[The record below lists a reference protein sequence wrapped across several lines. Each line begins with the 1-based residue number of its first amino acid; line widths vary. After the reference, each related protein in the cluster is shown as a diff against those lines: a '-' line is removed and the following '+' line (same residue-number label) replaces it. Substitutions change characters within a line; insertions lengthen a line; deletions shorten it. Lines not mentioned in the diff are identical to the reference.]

1 MPAGIE
7 TPAARISRLN
17 KYKKISVILS
27 GGLGIILILAVL
39 SLLLVKRIVSPER
52 VREDLR
58 AYLSLKIGGTVEF
71 GGVEINFIP
80 GPHVVLRGGKFSVP
94 GKMEGSFETLIVY
107 PKVLPLLRGG
117 VEVARLKIIRPE
129 IKLLLHEPPA
139 EEIPEEEQTFSL
151 GVLRDYLKDALDNLA
166 SHGKGLNA
174 EIEDGTLILQK
185 DSAPVLSFSGMDI
198 DLTLPDDTLGIRVRS
213 ASNLWDSLDFRASMD
228 VKNYKGSGSLVVE
241 GAKPHKFM
249 DFYLPDKKLVSD
261 SGANLTLKF
270 DTADLTVFHAALE
283 ASVPKL
289 ILTGGGEELS
299 LSAADIDADLYFDNA
314 KNALTLKSAKLVN
327 PQLDLSG
334 NYTVD
339 KNSSAVSL
347 SLLGRNV
354 NVKSVRDGALFI
366 AGEHK
371 VTDSIFE
378 VVRGGTVPEVT
389 LDANATTFRGLWKK
403 GNFRIE
409 GDMVNGGIYIPPAEF
424 NIVEA
429 NGHALIADGL
439 LKGTNLSGRLGNSK
453 GHDGTLLLGIDGPG
467 GPFNLDIMIDAD
479 PSEVPPVLDQFVDDE
494 NFKNEMRLI
503 RGVRGTAG
511 GRLVIG
517 DQKKSPKAKIS
528 VSGFDFTA
536 DYGRFPYPVHVKGG
550 TFDYENKK
558 IVVGDLGVQMGKSST
573 TLVRGSVEWSEN
585 DYLSVKAA
593 DTALDLGELHLW
605 LSSFASLKSGLG
617 EIQSVSGTATFG
629 SVDLAGAPSD
639 PAGWE
644 LSGEGNLKAVN
655 VGVAGLSGLITLAD
669 AQIASTPGR
678 ISVSNA
684 GVSLRNST
692 MTADMVLS
700 NYFTGLLEMRIDFAG
715 TLEPGAMG
723 ELSAY
728 IKLPEELVF
737 SSPLSV
743 RESSLVLG
751 NAEEKPGAG
760 APGPSA
766 AAVKNSG
773 KKLSLDVNIE
783 TDSIEWQDSPEGAP
797 RNQEP
802 PRSGEWNSPVLG
814 AVRLK
819 SENFKFKKLN
829 WDSLDSVITF
839 HDNGVN
845 IDVNGAN
852 LCGIYTPG
860 LLRINPPG
868 LRFDFRPAADDGDLA
883 AVIKCLLDKAG
894 IISGEVD
901 LKANISSDG
910 TGRDLYNNLRG
921 GVELSSQG
929 GRVEK
934 YGGLAKFFTFLNFG
948 ELFRGQGPEFDKEG
962 FPYDKL
968 TAKADVEEGKVLI
981 REAVMDGP
989 SIKVVC
995 EGNVDLVNRK
1005 LDLELLVIP
1014 VMAVDS
1020 VIDKIPLVNFILG
1033 KNFVSIP
1040 IKVAGDISDPDVTAV
1055 SPSNVSFGL
1064 LGLIKQTLNIPVTIF
1079 KPVSRNGNAGDKKE
1093 SSGNDLTEENKP
1105 TGHPAESIN
1114 SGGLNR

>member
-1 MPAGIE
+1 M
-7 TPAARISRLN
+7 N
-17 KYKKISVILS
+17 KYKKISVLLS
-27 GGLGIILILAVL
+27 GGLGIIIILAVL
-39 SLLLVKRIVSPER
+39 SLLLVKRLVSPER
-52 VREDLR
+52 VRAELL
-58 AYLSLKIGGTVEF
+58 AYLSLKIGGDVEF
-71 GGVEINFIP
+71 KDVEIKFIP
-80 GPHVVLRGGKFSVP
+80 GPHVVLRGGEFSVP
-94 GKMEGSFETLIVY
+94 GRAEGSFETVIVY
-107 PKVLPLLRGG
+107 PRVLPLLRGG
-117 VEVARLKIIRPE
+117 VEVARLKVIRPE

-139 EEIPEEEQTFSL
+139 EGVPEEGYSFSL
-151 GVLRDYLKDALDNLA
+151 GALRDSLKGALGNLA

-174 EIEDGTLILQK
+174 EIEDGTLVLQK
-185 DSAPVLSFSGMDI
+185 DSAPVLSFSGMNI
-198 DLTLPDDTLGIRVRS
+198 DLALPDDKLGIRVRS
-213 ASNLWDSLDFRASMD
+213 ASNLWDSLDFRALVD
-228 VKNYKGSGSLVVE
+228 VKNYKGSGSLVVK
-241 GAKPHKFM
+241 GAEPHKFV

-261 SGANLTLKF
+261 SSANLTLKF
-270 DTADLTVFHAALE
+270 DTADLTQFHAALE

-299 LSAADIDADLYFDNA
+299 LSAAGIDADLYFDNA
-314 KNALTLKSAKLVN
+314 KNVLTLNSAKLIN
-327 PQLDLSG
+327 PQLYLSG
-334 NYTVD
+334 KYIVD

-371 VTDSIFE
+371 VADSIFE

-389 LDANATTFRGLWKK
+389 LDANASTFRGLWKMGK
-403 GNFRIE
+403 FRIE
-409 GDMVNGGIYIPPAEF
+409 GDMVNGGIYIPVAEF
-424 NIVEA
+424 DVVEA
-429 NGHALIADGL
+429 NGHAVIADGL

-453 GHDGTLLLGIDGPG
+453 GHDGTLLLGIAGPG
-467 GPFNLDIMIDAD
+467 GPFTLDIMIDAD
-479 PSEVPPVLDQFVDDE
+479 SSQVPPVLDQFVQDE
-494 NFKNEMRLI
+494 NFRNEMRLI
-503 RGVRGTAG
+503 KDMKGTAN

-558 IVVGDLGVQMGKSST
+558 IVVGNLGVQMGKSST
-573 TLVRGSVEWSEN
+573 TLVSGSVEWADN
-585 DYLSVKAA
+585 DYLRVKAA

-605 LSSFASLKSGLG
+605 LSSFASLKPGLG
-617 EIQSVSGTATFG
+617 KIQSVSGTASFG
-629 SVDLAGAPSD
+629 PFELAGAPSD
-639 PAGWE
+639 PSGWE
-644 LSGEGNLKAVN
+644 MSGDGELEAVN
-655 VGVAGLSGLITLAD
+655 IGVAGFSGLITLAD
-669 AQIASTPGR
+669 ADITSTPGR

-692 MTADMVLS
+692 MTMDMVLS
-700 NYFTGLLEMRIDFAG
+700 NYLTDLLEMRIDFAG
-715 TLEPGAMG
+715 TLEPGVMG
-723 ELSAY
+723 ELSDY

-743 RESSLVLG
+743 KESSLVLRSG
-751 NAEEKPGAG
+751 GEKPEDGSLGASG
-760 APGPSA
+760 DSA
-766 AAVKNSG
+766 ENSE
-773 KKLSLDVNIE
+773 KRFNLSLEIE
-783 TDSIEWQDSPEGAP
+783 TDNLEWQDSPEDAP
-797 RNQEP
+797 QNQEP
-802 PRSGEWNSPVLG
+802 PPSGEWNSPVLG
-814 AVRLK
+814 EVRLK

-839 HDNGVN
+839 HDHGVN

-868 LRFDFRPAADDGDLA
+868 LRFDFRPAASDGDLA

-894 IISGEVD
+894 IISGAID

-910 TGRDLYNNLRG
+910 SGRDLYNNLQG
-921 GVELSSQG
+921 GVELNSQG

-948 ELFRGQGPEFDKEG
+948 ELFRGQGPDFDKEG

-968 TAKADVEEGKVLI
+968 TAKADVEEGKVQI

-989 SIKVVC
+989 SIKVLC
-995 EGNVDLVNRK
+995 EGFIDLVNRK

-1040 IKVAGDISDPDVTAV
+1040 IKVTGDISNPDVTTV

-1093 SSGNDLTEENKP
+1093 SSGNDLAEENKP
-1105 TGHPAESIN
+1105 TGHPAESLN
-1114 SGGLNR
+1114 SDGLNR

>member
-1 MPAGIE
+1 M
-7 TPAARISRLN
+7 
-17 KYKKISVILS
+17 ILS
-27 GGLGIILILAVL
+27 VV
-39 SLLLVKRIVSPER
+39 SLLLVKRLVSPER
-52 VREDLR
+52 VREELR

-107 PKVLPLLRGG
+107 PKVLPLLRGR
-117 VEVARLKIIRPE
+117 VEVSSLKIFKPE
-129 IKLLLHEPPA
+129 IKMLLHEPPTG
-139 EEIPEEEQTFSL
+139 EIPGEDGSFSL
-151 GVLRDYLKDALDNLA
+151 GALRDSLKGAFDNLA

-174 EIEDGTLILQK
+174 EIENGTLILQK

-198 DLTLPDDTLGIRVRS
+198 DLTLPDDKLGIRVRS
-213 ASNLWDSLDFRASMD
+213 ASNLWDSLDFRARID
-228 VKNYKGSGSLVVE
+228 VKSYKGAGTLAIK
-241 GAKPHKFM
+241 GGKPHKFV

-261 SGANLTLKF
+261 SSANLTLNF
-270 DTADLTVFHAALE
+270 DTADLSVFHAALE

-299 LSAADIDADLYFDNA
+299 LGAADIDADLYFDKS
-314 KNALTLKSAKLVN
+314 KNLLTLNNAKLVN

-334 NYTVD
+334 KYIVD

-347 SLLGRNV
+347 SLLGKNV

-389 LDANATTFRGLWKK
+389 LDASASTFRGLWKK
-403 GNFRIE
+403 GHFRIE

-424 NIVEA
+424 DIVEA

-479 PSEVPPVLDQFVDDE
+479 PSQVPPVLDQFVHDE

-503 RGVRGTAG
+503 HGVQGTAN

-558 IVVGDLGVQMGKSST
+558 IVVGNLGVQMGKSST
-573 TLVRGSVEWSEN
+573 TLVSGSVEWADN

-605 LSSFASLKSGLG
+605 LSSFASLKPGLG
-617 EIQSVSGTATFG
+617 KIQSVSGTASFG
-629 SVDLAGAPSD
+629 SVELAGAPSD

-655 VGVAGLSGLITLAD
+655 VGIAGLSGLITLAD
-669 AQIASTPGR
+669 ADITSTPGR

-692 MTADMVLS
+692 MTMDMVLS
-700 NYFTGLLEMRIDFAG
+700 NYFTDLLEMRIDFAG

-723 ELSAY
+723 ELSGY

-737 SSPLSV
+737 TSPLSV
-743 RESSLVLG
+743 KESSLVLRSG
-751 NAEEKPGAG
+751 GEKTEDGSLGASGGSAE
-760 APGPSA
+760 
-766 AAVKNSG
+766 NSG
-773 KKLSLDVNIE
+773 RKLNLSLEIE
-783 TDSIEWQDSPEGAP
+783 TDNLEWRDSPNDAP

-819 SENFKFKKLN
+819 SGNFKFKKLN
-829 WDSLDSVITF
+829 WDSVDSVITF
-839 HDNGVN
+839 HDSGVN

-860 LLRINPPG
+860 LLRINPPD

-894 IISGEVD
+894 IISGAID

-910 TGRDLYNNLRG
+910 SGQDLYNNLQG
-921 GVELSSQG
+921 GVELNSQG

-948 ELFRGQGPEFDKEG
+948 ELFRGQGPEFGKEG

-968 TAKADVEEGKVLI
+968 TARADVEEGKVLI

-1040 IKVAGDISDPDVTAV
+1040 IKVTGDISNPDVTAV

-1079 KPVSRNGNAGDKKE
+1079 KPVSRNGKGSDTKEGPEMIAPEDKK
-1093 SSGNDLTEENKP
+1093 N
-1105 TGHPAESIN
+1105 PATPGPN
-1114 SGGLNR
+1114 N

>member
-1 MPAGIE
+1 M
-7 TPAARISRLN
+7 N
-17 KYKKISVILS
+17 KYRKVSVLLV
-27 GGLGIILILAVL
+27 GGLGLIVILAVV
-39 SLLLVKRIVSPER
+39 SLLLVKRLVSPER

-107 PKVLPLLRGG
+107 PKVLPLLRGR
-117 VEVARLKIIRPE
+117 VEVARLKVIRPE
-129 IKLLLHEPPA
+129 IKLLLHEPP
-139 EEIPEEEQTFSL
+139 EEGVPEEGYSFSL
-151 GVLRDYLKDALDNLA
+151 GALRDSLKGALDNLA

-174 EIEDGTLILQK
+174 EIENGTLILQK
-185 DSAPVLSFSGMDI
+185 DSAPVLSFSGMNI
-198 DLTLPDDTLGIRVRS
+198 DLALPDDKLSIRVRS
-213 ASNLWDSLDFRASMD
+213 ASNLWDALDFRASMD
-228 VKNYKGSGSLVVE
+228 VKNYKGSGSLVVK

-261 SGANLTLKF
+261 SGANLTLKY
-270 DTADLTVFHAALE
+270 DTTDLTVFHAALE

-299 LSAADIDADLYFDNA
+299 LSAADIDADLYFDKV
-314 KNALTLKSAKLVN
+314 KNVLTLKSAKLVN

-334 NYTVD
+334 KYIVD

-347 SLLGRNV
+347 SLLGKNV

-371 VTDSIFE
+371 VADSIFE

-389 LDANATTFRGLWKK
+389 LDANASTFRGLWKK
-403 GNFRIE
+403 GSFRIE
-409 GDMVNGGIYIPPAEF
+409 GDMVNGGIYIPLAEF

-453 GHDGTLLLGIDGPG
+453 GHDGTLLLGIAGPG

-479 PSEVPPVLDQFVDDE
+479 PSEVPPVIDQFVHDE

-503 RGVRGTAG
+503 RGVRGTAN

-558 IVVGDLGVQMGKSST
+558 IVVGNLGVQMGKSST
-573 TLVRGSVEWSEN
+573 TLVSGSVEWADN

-605 LSSFASLKSGLG
+605 LSSFASLKPGLG
-617 EIQSVSGTATFG
+617 EIQSVSGTASFG
-629 SVDLAGAPSD
+629 SVELAGAPSD

-655 VGVAGLSGLITLAD
+655 VGVAGFSGLITLAD
-669 AQIASTPGR
+669 ADITSTPGR

-692 MTADMVLS
+692 MTMDMVLS
-700 NYFTGLLEMRIDFAG
+700 DYFTDLLEMRIDFAG

-723 ELSAY
+723 ELSGY

-743 RESSLVLG
+743 KESSLVLRSG
-751 NAEEKPGAG
+751 GEKPEDGSLGASG
-760 APGPSA
+760 DSA
-766 AAVKNSG
+766 ENSG
-773 KKLSLDVNIE
+773 RKLNLSLEIE
-783 TDSIEWQDSPEGAP
+783 TDNLEWQDSPEDAP

-829 WDSLDSVITF
+829 WDSVDTVITF

-868 LRFDFRPAADDGDLA
+868 LRFDFRPAASDGDLA

-894 IISGEVD
+894 IISGALD

-910 TGRDLYNNLRG
+910 SGQDLYDNLHG
-921 GVELSSQG
+921 GVELNSRG

-948 ELFRGQGPEFDKEG
+948 ELFRGQGPEFGKEG

-968 TAKADVEEGKVLI
+968 TARADVEEGKVLI

-1005 LDLELLVIP
+1005 LDLQLLVIP

-1040 IKVAGDISDPDVTAV
+1040 IKVTGDISNPDVTTV

-1079 KPVSRNGNAGDKKE
+1079 KPVSRNGKAGDTKEGSGMSTPEDKKNPATP
-1093 SSGNDLTEENKP
+1093 GPND
-1105 TGHPAESIN
+1105 
-1114 SGGLNR
+1114 

>member
-1 MPAGIE
+1 M
-7 TPAARISRLN
+7 
-17 KYKKISVILS
+17 S

-39 SLLLVKRIVSPER
+39 SLLLVKRLVSPER

-94 GKMEGSFETLIVY
+94 GKMEGSFGTLIVY
-107 PKVLPLLRGG
+107 PKVLPLLRGR
-117 VEVARLKIIRPE
+117 VEVSSLKIFKPE
-129 IKLLLHEPPA
+129 IKLLLHEPPTG
-139 EEIPEEEQTFSL
+139 EVPGEDGSFSL
-151 GVLRDYLKDALDNLA
+151 AALRDSLKGVLDNLA

-174 EIEDGTLILQK
+174 EIENGTLILQK
-185 DSAPVLSFSGMDI
+185 DSAPVLSFIGMNI
-198 DLTLPDDTLGIRVRS
+198 DLSLPDDKLGIRVRS

-228 VKNYKGSGSLVVE
+228 VKNYKGSGSLVVR
-241 GAKPHKFM
+241 GAKPHKFV

-261 SGANLTLKF
+261 SSANLTLKF

-299 LSAADIDADLYFDNA
+299 LGAADIDADLYFDNA
-314 KNALTLKSAKLVN
+314 KNVLTLNGAKLVN

-334 NYTVD
+334 KYIVD

-347 SLLGRNV
+347 SLLGKNV

-389 LDANATTFRGLWKK
+389 LDASASTFRGLWKK
-403 GNFRIE
+403 GHFRIE
-409 GDMVNGGIYIPPAEF
+409 GDMVNGGIYIPLAEF
-424 NIVEA
+424 DIVEA
-429 NGHALIADGL
+429 TGHALIADGL

-479 PSEVPPVLDQFVDDE
+479 PSQVPPVLDQFVHDE

-503 RGVRGTAG
+503 HGVRGTAN
-511 GRLVIG
+511 GRLVLG
-517 DQKKSPKAKIS
+517 DQKKSPKAQIS
-528 VSGFDFTA
+528 VSGFNFTA

-558 IVVGDLGVQMGKSST
+558 IVVGNLGVQMGKSST
-573 TLVRGSVEWSEN
+573 TLVSGSVEWADN

-593 DTALDLGELHLW
+593 DTALDLGELHVW
-605 LSSFASLKSGLG
+605 LSSFASLKPGLG
-617 EIQSVSGTATFG
+617 EIQSVSGTASFG
-629 SVDLAGAPSD
+629 SVELAGAPSD

-644 LSGEGNLKAVN
+644 LSGEGNLKAVSI
-655 VGVAGLSGLITLAD
+655 GVAGFSDRITLAD
-669 AQIASTPGR
+669 ADITSTPGR
-678 ISVSNA
+678 VSVSNA

-692 MTADMVLS
+692 MTMDMVLS
-700 NYFTGLLEMRIDFAG
+700 NYLTDLLEMRIDFAG
-715 TLEPGAMG
+715 TLEPGVMG
-723 ELSAY
+723 ELSGY

-743 RESSLVLG
+743 KESSLVLRSG
-751 NAEEKPGAG
+751 GEKPEDGSLGASG
-760 APGPSA
+760 GSA
-766 AAVKNSG
+766 ENSG
-773 KKLSLDVNIE
+773 RKLDLSMEIE
-783 TDSIEWQDSPEGAP
+783 TDNLEWQDLPNDAP
-797 RNQEP
+797 QNQEP

-819 SENFKFKKLN
+819 SDNFKFKKLN
-829 WDSLDSVITF
+829 WDSIDSVITF
-839 HDNGVN
+839 HDSGVN

-868 LRFDFRPAADDGDLA
+868 LRFDFRPAASDGDLA

-894 IISGEVD
+894 IISGAID

-910 TGRDLYNNLRG
+910 SGQDLYNNLQG
-921 GVELSSQG
+921 GVEINSRG

-948 ELFRGQGPEFDKEG
+948 ELFRGQGPEFGKEG

-1005 LDLELLVIP
+1005 LNLELLVIP

-1040 IKVAGDISDPDVTAV
+1040 IKVTGDISNPDVTTV

-1079 KPVSRNGNAGDKKE
+1079 KPVSRNGKGSDAKEGPEMIAPEDKKNPATP
-1093 SSGNDLTEENKP
+1093 GPND
-1105 TGHPAESIN
+1105 
-1114 SGGLNR
+1114 